1 MKKSKKAYILLIIFL
16 IIIISQIL
24 LWGLGW
30 YSKPV
35 WGSGEDIYIL
45 ERTKQ
50 DMETGAGITDWTK
63 AENVRDCFAYFDG
76 LQRVYEFSLVLSQGS
91 LELAILD
98 IGNATFIADGM
109 EFEAVQTKE
118 VAESGVFSWEI
129 IGLEKGHWYALAV
142 YGSED
147 SLFSGTIDAGYRIF
161 RWQYLHDKWLSKLPF
176 IEEKYYPQYEI
187 IRANDW

>member
-16 IIIISQIL
+16 IIIISQLL

-35 WGSGEDIYIL
+35 FSSCTECIL

-50 DMETGAGITDWTK
+50 DMEAGSGITDRTK
-63 AENVRDCFAYFDG
+63 ADNIYDHFAYFDG
-76 LQRVYEFSLVLSQGS
+76 LQMVYDFSLVLSQGS
-91 LELAILD
+91 LELEILD
-98 IGNATFIADGM
+98 IGNSTFIADGM
-109 EFEAVQTKE
+109 EFEAVRTKE
-118 VAESGVFSWEI
+118 VAESGAFSWEI
-129 IGLEKGHWYALAV
+129 TGLEKGHWYALAV

-147 SLFSGTIDAGYRIF
+147 SLFSGIVDVGYRKF
-161 RWQYLHDKWLSKLPF
+161 KWQYLHDKWLSKLPF